1 MEAQYHQAIDWLEQY
16 PQLYTLISLT
26 LLILA
31 AWLANWVVKRI
42 LVRGLVRLLKA
53 SPIGH
58 EQSLENARFISRL
71 ANIVPAIVLSAG
83 IVLIPGLPEALITV
97 VRNVCGAFIILT
109 IALAI
114 TNVMTVVNGIY
125 ERRPQA
131 RSKPI
136 KGYIQL
142 INIVIYS
149 IAAILIIATLID
161 RSPLI
166 LLSGLGA
173 MAAVLMLIF
182 QDTLLSLVA
191 SVQIASNDML
201 RVGDWIEMP
210 QLNADGF
217 VIDIALHTV
226 KVQNWDKT
234 ITTLPTKRL
243 ITEPFKNW
251 RGMFESGGRRIKRS
265 LFIDQNSVRFLSES
279 EAQNLTRFVL
289 LRDYLEQKKEEL
301 TEWNAKL
308 AEHGREPVNTRRIT
322 NIGTF
327 RAYVE
332 RYLRNHPFIHQDMI
346 MLVRQL
352 TPGPEGLP
360 LEIYCFTAKTAW
372 VDHEG
377 IQSDIFDH
385 LLAIL
390 PEFGLRVYQQPS
402 GADMRG
408 MVENLSRAELAGP
421 DQLAA
426 LTQVK

>member
-1 MEAQYHQAIDWLEQY
+1 MLDSLSFLDLPPWAN
-16 PQLYTLISLT
+16 TLVLSL
-26 LLILA
+26 LLIVAAWGANWITKQVLVRALVKLLA
-31 AWLANWVVKRI
+31 APFRQHQDLSRHGI
-42 LVRGLVRLLKA
+42 I
-53 SPIGH
+53 P
-58 EQSLENARFISRL
+58 RL
-71 ANIVPAIVLSAG
+71 AHIVPALILGAG
-83 IVLIPGLPEALITV
+83 VGFIPGLPEELIAV
-97 VRNVCGAFIILT
+97 VRNVCNAFVILT
-109 IALAI
+109 VAMAIAALLNLI
-114 TNVMTVVNGIY
+114 NSVY
-125 ERRPQA
+125 QRRPDA
-131 RSKPI
+131 ANRPI
-136 KGYIQL
+136 KGYLEVIK
-142 INIVIYS
+142 IIVYAVS
-149 IAAILIIATLID
+149 VLLMIATLID

-332 RYLRNHPFIHQDMI
+332 RYLRNHPFIHQDMT

-352 TPGPEGLP
+352 APGPEGLP